1 MKERVG
7 LRHIVL
13 FFFLFFLLGCETH
26 HAWSWIVACLV
37 MTYDF

>member
-1 MKERVG
+1 
-7 LRHIVL
+7 L
-13 FFFLFFLLGCETH
+13 FCFFPFFLLGSKTH